1 MKKKQDVVDW
11 MKAQKASPVEKKR
24 LDEIKQ
30 GGRGAPVY
38 IPEVVGEKTRAFL
51 EGLEDKKKDNVR

>member
-11 MKAQKASPVEKKR
+11 MKAQKVSPAEKKR

-30 GGRGAPVY
+30 GGRGVPVY
-38 IPEVVGEKTRAFL
+38 IPELVGEKTRAFL
-51 EGLEDKKKDNVR
+51 EGLEEDKGLNA